1 MKNKAKFC
9 TSIIIFC
16 IIISSF
22 GCATGRKHD
31 PMTGPDLAL
40 YSTALAL
47 HSADWLQ
54 TKTGVQQ
61 PSITESNVMLGAS
74 PSQKNI
80 DTYFVATAIGMSAV
94 TWYLP
99 KDFRKAVLLS
109 WTVIG
114 AITVMH
120 NNSIGVQLTF

>member
-1 MKNKAKFC
+1 MNKKIRPC
-9 TSIIIFC
+9 VSIIIFC
-16 IIISSF
+16 IIMSSF

-31 PMTGPDLAL
+31 PLAGSDVAL

-54 TKTGVQQ
+54 TKTGTQRLN
-61 PSITESNVMLGAS
+61 ITEKNTMLGSS

-80 DTYFVATAIGMSAV
+80 DAYFVTTALGMSAL

-99 KDFRKAVLLS
+99 GDYRKVVLLGWS
-109 WTVIG
+109 VMG

-120 NNSIGVQLTF
+120 NNSIGVKITF